1 MKPDKRGKKHIAVNT
16 QLISLVII
24 FFMFALVSLVAALEN
39 KIVVAIVCGIMALF
53 IVYCFMISPMYVV
66 FDDNGVKIVYN
77 FGQHLNIAWCE
88 VRSISLVGSVF
99 VKSDGLPRYVIFF
112 PQTEKKPFFV
122 APEIPKTFKTKRL
135 IKRYYKKDIV

>member
-1 MKPDKRGKKHIAVNT
+1 MKADNRGKKHIAVNT

-24 FFMFALVSLVAALEN
+24 FFMFALVSFVAALEN
-39 KIVVAIVCGIMALF
+39 KIGFAIVFGIMALF

-66 FDDNGVKIVYN
+66 FDDKGVKIVYN
-77 FGQHLNIAWCE
+77 FGQSLNIAWCE

-99 VKSDGLPRYVIFF
+99 VKSEGLPRYVISF

-122 APEIPKTFKTKRL
+122 AAEIPKTFKTKRL